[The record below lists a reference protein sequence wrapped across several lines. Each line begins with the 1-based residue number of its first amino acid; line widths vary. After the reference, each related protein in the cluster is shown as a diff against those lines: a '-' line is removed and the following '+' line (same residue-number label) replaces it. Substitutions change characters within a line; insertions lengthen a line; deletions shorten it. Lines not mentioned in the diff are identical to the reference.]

1 MIRLK
6 QILSHY
12 IMVAISFCLIIISGQ
27 STGFFYLTLLM
38 LGLTHALLHSILGI
52 AGLILVFLSG
62 GSKQTPVKAYIG
74 LSGVVCMILSLVRFF
89 TQPGGSYNYP
99 TFRQLF
105 PLLMMSLFLISLLLF
120 AVRQLQSFRIKK
132 NQSTLPA

>member
-1 MIRLK
+1 MVRLK
-6 QILSHY
+6 HIFSHS
-12 IMVAISFCLIIISGQ
+12 ITVAILFCVIIISGQ

-38 LGLTHALLHSILGI
+38 LGLTHVLLHSILGI

-74 LSGVVCMILSLVRFF
+74 LSGAVSMILSLVRFF

-99 TFRQLF
+99 TFHQFL
-105 PLLMMSLFLISLLLF
+105 PLLMLSLFFVSFLLF
-120 AVRQLQSFRIKK
+120 VLKQLQSFRMKK
-132 NQSTLPA
+132 NQSLSPA